1 MSRKRKQYSAQ
12 FKAKVALEA
21 VRGEKTSAELA
32 SAYEIH
38 PTLINGWKRQLQE
51 EASTLFDGGK
61 SASKAESDT
70 EAQIAELYRQIGQL
84 TVERDFL
91 AKRCA
96 QSGLPS
102 AKPW

>member
-32 SAYEIH
+32 SQYELH
-38 PTLINGWKRQLQE
+38 PTLINGWKRQLLE
-51 EASTLFDGGK
+51 EASDLFDSGK
-61 SASKAESDT
+61 SAINAQSDT

>member
-21 VRGEKTSAELA
+21 IRGEKTSAELA
-32 SAYEIH
+32 SHYEIH
-38 PTLINGWKRQLQE
+38 PTQINGWKRQLLE
-51 EASTLFDGGK
+51 DASELFDGGK
-61 SASKAESDT
+61 AANRADSDT

-96 QSGLPS
+96 QLGLPS
-102 AKPW
+102 ARPW

>member
-1 MSRKRKQYSAQ
+1 MSRKRKHYSAQ

-32 SAYEIH
+32 SVYEIH
-38 PTLINGWKRQLQE
+38 PTLINGWKRQLLE
-51 EASTLFDGGK
+51 DASELFDGGK